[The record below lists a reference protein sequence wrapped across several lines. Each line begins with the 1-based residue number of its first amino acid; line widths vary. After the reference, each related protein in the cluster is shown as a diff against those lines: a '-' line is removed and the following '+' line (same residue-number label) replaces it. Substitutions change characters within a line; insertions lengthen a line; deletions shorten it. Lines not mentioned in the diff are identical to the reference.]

1 MIFFGSFLAII
12 GSVFMILGGL
22 HKNIWLNVGL
32 MCEIA
37 GIITLKITMK
47 DQFYWRGN
55 INV

>member
-47 DQFYWRGN
+47 D
-55 INV
+55 